1 MSEELPAYQHH
12 VDEVPA
18 LLNLEFAWQLTLGGL
33 IRKHVL
39 VQAAAMD
46 LSTSHWRVAS
56 ATVARLPSPTHTLQ
70 GTQ

>member
-46 LSTSHWRVAS
+46 LSTSHWRVVCS
-56 ATVARLPSPTHTLQ
+56 RLSMLPHPHP
-70 GTQ
+70 